1 MKHII
6 VSIFLL
12 FFLCSCEQ
20 KDLFDYR
27 EPFKINRN
35 LDCELLIEK
44 GYIQIY
50 GEDVI
55 LIGKENLDTLIYYQ
69 IEYPAKETIEPLYD
83 ANVNASFSEE
93 KPSNLCENGTVY
105 WRNFQLTLDSTSA
118 LNYRNRIDT
127 INYKIMPVDYE
138 QMVPGY
144 KKDLYRVINLIDKD
158 TFHCSVTTR
167 NGVWLF
173 QSSIT
178 IDKTL

>member
-35 LDCELLIEK
+35 LNCELLIEK
-44 GYIQIY
+44 GYTRIY

-69 IEYPAKETIEPLYD
+69 IEYPDKEIIGPLD
-83 ANVNASFSEE
+83 DDVGVSFSEE
-93 KPSNLCENGTVY
+93 KPSNLCENGIVY

-118 LNYRNRIDT
+118 LNYKNRIDT
-127 INYKIMPVDYE
+127 INYKILPVDYE
-138 QMVPGY
+138 PMFPAY
-144 KKDLYRVINLIDKD
+144 KKDVYRIVNLIDKD